1 MHQRFVHFQ
10 IYQKGFRFLSD
21 TNQACL
27 CLFVNLEASYESY
40 EVLIDHNTEFTGDI
54 TSMEKLKEKFDK
66 DDKFDASLWVK
77 DKGKNSDIN
86 YKVVTKIN
94 ILV

>member
-1 MHQRFVHFQ
+1 
-10 IYQKGFRFLSD
+10 
-21 TNQACL
+21 
-27 CLFVNLEASYESY
+27 
-40 EVLIDHNTEFTGDI
+40 
-54 TSMEKLKEKFDK
+54 MEKLKEKFDK